1 MAEQLPEAA
10 HRILNE
16 EQPFFKRDKPVVDRL
31 KNSTDYGFL
40 FALNKIDAI
49 IREHFPF
56 NSHSRESIFADP
68 YSGQWQVFLDYLV
81 TCSTNYTQENADG
94 IRKAHKDY
102 AEKLEAII
110 KAADELSKQIK
121 LAEMIGERF
130 GLSVN
135 ADVHPLGLLQNAIE
149 NQADSETR
157 FRHNQWVGDT
167 IRQAR
172 SFDLKYHPSITN
184 LIDEIS
190 RQYSQDYESTNFASV
205 KKQTSKANDF
215 FCHFFDSLK
224 HSIEL
229 NQISSTILDSKVI
242 TLSNWSDIFRVALD
256 VTVTEQN
263 LKDYRNPRKK

>member
-31 KNSTDYGFL
+31 KKSTDYGFL
-40 FALNKIDAI
+40 VALNKIDVI

-56 NSHSRESIFADP
+56 NSHSREPIFDDP
-68 YSGQWQVFLDYLV
+68 YSGQWWIFLDYLV
-81 TCSTNYTQENADG
+81 SCSTDYTQENADE
-94 IRKAHKDY
+94 IRNAHKDY
-102 AEKLEAII
+102 AEKLKTISKI
-110 KAADELSKQIK
+110 ADELSRQIQM
-121 LAEMIGERF
+121 AEIIGSKF
-130 GLSVN
+130 GLSAN
-135 ADVHPLGLLQNAIE
+135 ADVHPLGLLQNTIE
-149 NQADSETR
+149 NQVDSETK
-157 FRHNQWVGDT
+157 FRHSQWVGDT

-172 SFDLKYHPSITN
+172 SFDLKYYPSISN

-190 RQYSQDYESTNFASV
+190 RQYSQDYESTNFAVV

-224 HSIEL
+224 HSIKL

-242 TLSNWSDIFRVALD
+242 TLSNWSDIFSIALD